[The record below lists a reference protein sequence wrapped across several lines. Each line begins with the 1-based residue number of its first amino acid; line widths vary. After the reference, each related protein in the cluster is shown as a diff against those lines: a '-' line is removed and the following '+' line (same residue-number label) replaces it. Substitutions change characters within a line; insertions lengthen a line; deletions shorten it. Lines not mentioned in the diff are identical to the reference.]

1 MSVAQDKDRESD
13 EAKKK
18 KGVYKEQHFS
28 SFNLRDD
35 GHLSIMICGYIKLK
49 LKV

>member
-18 KGVYKEQHFS
+18 KEFIRSNISAVLISVMMGIWVSWYV
-28 SFNLRDD
+28 DT
-35 GHLSIMICGYIKLK
+35 
-49 LKV
+49 